1 MYAVVESGGK
11 QYKVEEGMTVEIDKL
26 GGEPGSVIEL
36 DRVLMLVDGEKVNI
50 GNPYLKDAKV
60 SAEVIGEVKGKKVIA
75 FKKKRRKG
83 YKKKIG
89 HRQKYEQVLIKKIS
103 GG

>member
-50 GNPYLKDAKV
+50 GNPYLKDARV
-60 SAEVIGEVKGKKVIA
+60 SAEVIGEVKGKKVIS

-89 HRQKYEQVLIKKIS
+89 HRQKCEKILIKKIS

>member
-50 GNPYLKDAKV
+50 GNPYLKDARV
-60 SAEVIGEVKGKKVIA
+60 SAEVIGEVKGKKVIS

-89 HRQKYEQVLIKKIS
+89 HRQKYEQILIKKIS